1 MRHFKLDLLLSD
13 DDKRRVALS
22 FQDGAKVGD
31 IADFLRRKGH
41 RVVARDVRAWCTAHV
56 LTTSGLQKRI
66 ALAAQ
71 VPEMGRPTRAKEV
84 EYSDYLDAIQK
95 MHDFCEARDESF
107 RTCMRKAI
115 EMWIGWHSTDSHRR
129 DAETQR

>member
-56 LTTSGLQKRI
+56 LTTS
-66 ALAAQ
+66 
-71 VPEMGRPTRAKEV
+71 AKEV